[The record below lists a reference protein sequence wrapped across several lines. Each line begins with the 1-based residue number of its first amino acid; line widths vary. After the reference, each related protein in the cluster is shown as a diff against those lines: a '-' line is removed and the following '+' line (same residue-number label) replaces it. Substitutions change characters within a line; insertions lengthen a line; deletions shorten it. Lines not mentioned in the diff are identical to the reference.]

1 MIFYIPNKSS
11 NSTNIK
17 NFSSLN
23 DGYSIRFMGGYDK
36 TKPFG
41 YLYRRNLSSETLI
54 IDGGKLHFQ
63 YKVGEEYFS
72 NIVSDINEQGF
83 DFFIKI
89 DYRRQKFVYVDKKNK
104 IEYDF
109 KPDYPTV
116 IDDNNYFTF
125 LSDNVHEKTTDKNIL
140 NGYLNRLVIY
150 DRLLEEHEI
159 KFNLGREDII
169 EENSIFTSLDTS
181 EKTNFKI
188 FDNSGNGNHAF
199 ISEPVKFKHDKIMD
213 CVAKSRPNKYG

>member
-89 DYRRQKFVYVDKKNK
+89 DYRRQKFVYVDTKSK

-109 KPDYPTV
+109 KPEYPTV
-116 IDDNNYFTF
+116 IDENNYFTF

-199 ISEPVKFKHDKIMD
+199 ISEPVKFKHNKIMD
-213 CVAKSRPNKYG
+213 FVAKSRPNKYG

>member
-1 MIFYIPNKSS
+1 
-11 NSTNIK
+11 
-17 NFSSLN
+17 
-23 DGYSIRFMGGYDK
+23 MGGYDK

-41 YLYRRNLSSETLI
+41 YLCRRNLSSETLI

-116 IDDNNYFTF
+116 IDENNYFTF

-213 CVAKSRPNKYG
+213 FVAKSRPNKYG

>member
-11 NSTNIK
+11 NSTNVK
-17 NFSSLN
+17 NFSSLS
-23 DGYSIRFMGGYDK
+23 DGYSIRFIGGYDK

-63 YKVGEEYFS
+63 YKFGDEYFS
-72 NIVSDINEQGF
+72 NIIVDINDTF

-89 DYRRQKFVYVDKKNK
+89 DYKRQKFFYIDNETK
-104 IEYDF
+104 IQYEF
-109 KPDYPTV
+109 KVDYPIV
-116 IDDNNYFTF
+116 IDENNYFTF
-125 LSDNVHEKTTDKNIL
+125 ISDNVHEKTTDKNIL
-140 NGYLNRLVIY
+140 NGYLNKLIIY
-150 DRLLEEHEI
+150 DRLLEDHEI
-159 KFNLGREDII
+159 KFNLGRIDILEED
-169 EENSIFTSLDTS
+169 SLFTSLDTS

-188 FDNSGNGNHAF
+188 FDSSGNGNHAF

-213 CVAKSRPNKYG
+213 FVKKSRPNKYG